1 MTTAADPTTAAI
13 DLNADLGESFG
24 QWAMGADEQMLD
36 IVSSANIACGFHA
49 GDPLVMRR
57 TLAAAIERGVS
68 IGAHVAYRDLAGFG
82 RRYIDMDPAEL
93 EADVLYQLA
102 ALDGMARSLGGQVSY
117 VKPHGALYNAIV
129 RDAPQ
134 AAAVVQ
140 AIASYNRELGVLGL
154 PGSVFLD
161 KAGDAGLGT
170 TAESFADR
178 NYNPDG
184 TLVSRRLPDAVLHD
198 PQVVGARMVTL
209 VTDGHLTAVGGQSV
223 RIDAG
228 SICIHGDS
236 PDAVAMARSVREA
249 LTGAGITIRAFSG
262 DRATESD

>member
-1 MTTAADPTTAAI
+1 MTTPNDPTPTAI

-102 ALDGMARSLGGQVSY
+102 ALDGMAGSLGGQVSY
-117 VKPHGALYNAIV
+117 VKPHGALYHAIV
-129 RDAPQ
+129 RDAAQ
-134 AAAVVQ
+134 ASAVVQ
-140 AIASYNRELGVLGL
+140 AIAGYNGELGVLGL
-154 PGSVFLD
+154 PGSLFLT
-161 KAGDAGLGT
+161 KAEDAGLT
-170 TAESFADR
+170 ATAESFADR

-198 PQVVGARMVTL
+198 ADLVGDRMVTL
-209 VTDGHLTAVGGQSV
+209 VTDGHLQAVGGQSV

-236 PDAVAMARSVREA
+236 PDAVAMARAVRER
-249 LTGAGITIRAFSG
+249 LTAAGITIRAFSAG
-262 DRATESD
+262 RTAQDA